1 MEEDT
6 QPQQQQETASEH
18 SISKKE
24 RRELR
29 REERKAAGTRE
40 QKSKSFRRLMLWLIA
55 ILLVGGS
62 LAGVFYLA
70 KTAKPVENNQNG
82 SGLRDAVSSEDWV
95 GGNPD
100 AAVTLVE
107 YADFQ
112 CPACGQYHPIIK
124 KLEEELGA
132 QVRFV
137 FRHFPLARI
146 HPNAEAAAAAAEAAG
161 LQGKFWEMRTILFE
175 RQNDWS
181 KKPNPRTAFV
191 AYAQELGLTTDQF
204 ENDMELDAI
213 EEKIKTQ
220 LNGGTA
226 SGVNSTP
233 TFFIN
238 GAKID
243 NPRSLDEFR
252 NMLTQAIAA
261 APPLENTGSAG
272 DAKTPETSVEPND
285 TNANAPQVNL

>member
-1 MEEDT
+1 MEEHT

-18 SISKKE
+18 YVSKKE

-29 REERKAAGTRE
+29 REERKAAGAHE
-40 QKSKSFRRLMLWLIA
+40 QKSKSFRRLMVWLVA

-70 KTAKPVENNQNG
+70 KTAKPIENTNG
-82 SGLRDAVSSEDWV
+82 SGLRDEVSSEDWV
-95 GGNPD
+95 GGNPE

-112 CPACGQYHPIIK
+112 CPACGQYHSIIK
-124 KLEEELGA
+124 KLEEELGT

-137 FRHFPLARI
+137 FRHFPLSRT
-146 HPNAEAAAAAAEAAG
+146 HPNAEAAAVAVEAAG
-161 LQGKFWEMRTILFE
+161 RQGKFWEMRNILFE

-191 AYAQELGLTTDQF
+191 AYAQELGLTIDQF

-213 EEKIKTQ
+213 KEKIQTQ
-220 LNGGTA
+220 FNGGVA

-233 TFFIN
+233 TFLLN
-238 GAKID
+238 GEKIE

-252 NMLTQAIAA
+252 HTLAQALAA
-261 APPLENTGSAG
+261 ASPLPNTGSARDTG
-272 DAKTPETSVEPND
+272 TPETSVKPND
-285 TNANAPQVNL
+285 TDANVPQINL

>member
-1 MEEDT
+1 MEENT
-6 QPQQQQETASEH
+6 QPQQEQETASEH
-18 SISKKE
+18 YVSKKE

-29 REERKAAGTRE
+29 REERKAAGAHE
-40 QKSKSFRRLMLWLIA
+40 QKSKSFRRLMVWLVA

-70 KTAKPVENNQNG
+70 KTAEPVENNQNG
-82 SGLRDAVSSEDWV
+82 SGLRDEVSSEDWV
-95 GGNPD
+95 GGNPE

-137 FRHFPLARI
+137 FRHFPLARV

-161 LQGKFWEMRTILFE
+161 LQEKFWEMRNILFE

-181 KKPNPRTAFV
+181 KKPNPRVAFV
-191 AYAQELGLTTDQF
+191 AYAQELGLNTDQF
-204 ENDMELDAI
+204 KNDMELDVI
-213 EEKIKTQ
+213 EEKIQTQ
-220 LNGGTA
+220 FNGGTA

-238 GAKID
+238 SAKID
-243 NPRSLDEFR
+243 NPRSLDDFR
-252 NMLTQAIAA
+252 HTLAQAIATA
-261 APPLENTGSAG
+261 SPEDAVPAENTEI
-272 DAKTPETSVEPND
+272 PETSVEPNNTD
-285 TNANAPQVNL
+285 TNAPQINL